1 MGYNTHIL
9 DEKTKDEGLKKK
21 GKKTEKSRKIYH
33 FQSFI
38 FHPKIFCLFLIRI
51 TTFTPMN
58 FTDELVQWYHK
69 NKRDLPWRNTTD
81 AYVIWL
87 SEIILQQTRV
97 EQGLPYF
104 YRFVERY
111 PDVSSFAAA
120 HEDEVLKL
128 WQGLGYYSRG
138 RNMLKTA
145 QLVQEQY
152 HGKFPQN
159 YDELIKLKGIGE
171 YTAAAIASFSANEP
185 KAVVDGNVN
194 RVLARY
200 FGIYEPINSTTGKKT
215 FQALANDLLNQQAPA
230 LHNQAMMEFGAMLCK
245 PKNPACGICP
255 VHTGCVAFISN
266 ATNALPVKL
275 KTVKVR
281 ERFLNYFLITDG
293 DTILM
298 NKRGD
303 KDIWANMYDLP
314 MVETTSLLPVNE
326 LADLPQVRDIFG
338 AGIKITGDIPVQ
350 RHILT
355 HQRLHIRLIK
365 TTSKPVKLKVNWFY
379 TTVENLHDLALPKAI
394 FILLKNIFNL

>member
-1 MGYNTHIL
+1 
-9 DEKTKDEGLKKK
+9 
-21 GKKTEKSRKIYH
+21 
-33 FQSFI
+33 
-38 FHPKIFCLFLIRI
+38 
-51 TTFTPMN
+51 MN
-58 FTDELVQWYHK
+58 FTDELVQWYLK

-111 PDVSSFAAA
+111 PNVSSFAAA
-120 HEDEVLKL
+120 NEDEVLKL

-152 HGKFPQN
+152 HGKFPDS

-171 YTAAAIASFSANEP
+171 YTAAAIASFSANEA
-185 KAVVDGNVN
+185 KAVVDGNVY

-200 FGIYEPINSTTGKKT
+200 FGVYDPINSTTGKKI
-215 FQALANDLLNQQAPA
+215 FQTLANDLLNRKNPA

-255 VHTGCVAFISN
+255 VHTSCNAFIHN
-266 ATNALPVKL
+266 ATTALPVKL

-293 DTILM
+293 DAVLM

-314 MVETTSLLPVNE
+314 LVETESLLPLNE
-326 LADLPQVRDIFG
+326 LPALPQVKDMLGDDIR
-338 AGIKITGDIPVQ
+338 ITGDVAVHK
-350 RHILT
+350 HILT
-355 HQRLHIRLIK
+355 HQRLYIRLIQ
-365 TTSKPVKLKVNWFY
+365 TSTKPVKLEVNWFY
-379 TTVENLHDLALPKAI
+379 TTVENLHNLALPKAI
-394 FILLKNIFNL
+394 FILIKNIFNL